1 MKIILDGSDA
11 VVGTRA
17 IRRYTINLI
26 NEFSLADRQ
35 DQFKVF
41 LNYFR
46 GNSAAIDCKIKHK
59 KNFSK
64 IWYPL
69 PRHFSLPLW
78 DRLKFPA
85 IDLLTG
91 RADIFHALGDD
102 CPPVKQAKYILT
114 LHGIS
119 YMIRP
124 DLINQTYVRKK
135 QMWLRTMARRADYFI
150 SVSENTRLE
159 FLELFSFIDPKRI
172 AVIPLGIGSEFRIIE
187 KEQVRESLCRRFRV
201 VRPYILYVGGIEL
214 RKNIEG
220 IIRGFSLLSNQYPD
234 LDLILVGYENEPPLD
249 ILKLIASLKLGN
261 RIRIIKYIAQESNDL
276 PILYNG
282 AECFIFPS
290 FTEGWASPPLEAMAC
305 GTAVVTSNVSSLPET
320 VENAALLVNPKNYE
334 EIGSAL
340 SRLLSDNELR
350 ETMKQRGLKHAAKFT
365 WKRCAEKTYAFY
377 EYIMKSE

>member
-1 MKIILDGSDA
+1 MKIVLDGSDA

-69 PRHFSLPLW
+69 PRHLSLLLW
-78 DRLKFPA
+78 ERLKFPA
-85 IDLLTG
+85 IDLFTG
-91 RADIFHALGDD
+91 GADIFHALGDD
-102 CPPVKQAKYILT
+102 CPPVKQAEYILT

-119 YMIRP
+119 YMVRP
-124 DLINQTYVRKK
+124 DLLNQTYVKRK
-135 QMWLRTMARRADYFI
+135 QAWLRTMARRADYFI

-159 FLELFSFIDPKRI
+159 FLEFFSFIDPKRI

-187 KEQVRESLCRRFRV
+187 KELVRKTLYRRFNV
-201 VRPYILYVGGIEL
+201 VRPYIFYVGGIEPH
-214 RKNIEG
+214 KNIEG

-261 RIRIIKYIAQESNDL
+261 RIRIIKYIAQESDDL

-290 FTEGWASPPLEAMAC
+290 FAEGWASPPLEAMAC
-305 GTAVVTSNVSSLPET
+305 GTPVVTSNVSSLPET
-320 VENAALLVNPKNYE
+320 VENAALLVNPKNYK

-340 SRLLSDNELR
+340 STLLTDNELK

-365 WKRCAEKTYAFY
+365 WKRCAENTYAFY
-377 EYIMKSE
+377 EYIVKSE